1 MSVVQTLRKL
11 TQENPELKVS
21 LCYTSR
27 LLQKKKKM
35 SANTKTSSFEGS
47 QYVRENKQQRYI
59 KILHRKII
67 FTKEPYLLTAS
78 EEQKNFLFFEEII
91 IH

>member
-1 MSVVQTLRKL
+1 
-11 TQENPELKVS
+11 
-21 LCYTSR
+21 
-27 LLQKKKKM
+27 M

>member
-1 MSVVQTLRKL
+1 MSVFQTLRKL

-47 QYVRENKQQRYI
+47 QYVRENKQQRY
-59 KILHRKII
+59 RKII